1 MNNYCLIV
9 FKNTMDAIKTE
20 GELKKSNIKA
30 IVMPTPTQISKSCGI
45 SIKFDTV
52 DLDLIKNKV
61 NDKSI
66 TIKNIYIKEYDV
78 FNEVM

>member
-1 MNNYCLIV
+1 MDKYCLIV

-20 GELKKSNIKA
+20 GELKKSNVKA

-45 SIKFDTV
+45 SIKFDIV
-52 DLDLIKNKV
+52 DLELIKNKV

-66 TIKNIYIKEYDV
+66 TIKNIYIKENNV

>member
-1 MNNYCLIV
+1 MNKYCLII

-52 DLDLIKNKV
+52 DLELIKNKV

-66 TIKNIYIKEYDV
+66 TIKNIYIKENDV